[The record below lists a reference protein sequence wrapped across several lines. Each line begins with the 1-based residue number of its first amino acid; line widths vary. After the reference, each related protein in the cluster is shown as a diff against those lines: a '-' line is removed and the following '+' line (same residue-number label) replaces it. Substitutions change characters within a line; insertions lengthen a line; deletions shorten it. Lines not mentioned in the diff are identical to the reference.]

1 MTRKYWSDKE
11 INFIKNNLANMTI
24 SEMARHFNVSYDKMA
39 DKIHKM
45 GLNRKKISGKLWSE
59 KEDLLLKKHFEYAPK
74 NYLMNL
80 FPNRTWYGILQ
91 RGLKTLNLNRKTQD
105 RYSVNYN
112 FFENWNEISAY
123 IYGFILADGHVF
135 YEKGKENKNA
145 LQIELASYDVD
156 ILEKI
161 KKELNYEG
169 SICYTKRDTVKLQI
183 NNKKIIKDLINKGMP
198 HINKTNEAAF
208 PNTLPEIYYKDF
220 VRGIFDGDGCIS
232 FSRKNMI
239 AFQLTGTKKTL
250 ESIKSILPVDMS
262 KIHVIDRNKYNIN
275 VFFLTVSGKKAIN
288 IFEWLYKD
296 ATIYLERKYNKYMN
310 LLKEIKQS

>member
-1 MTRKYWSDKE
+1 
-11 INFIKNNLANMTI
+11 
-24 SEMARHFNVSYDKMA
+24 
-39 DKIHKM
+39 
-45 GLNRKKISGKLWSE
+45 
-59 KEDLLLKKHFEYAPK
+59 
-74 NYLMNL
+74 
-80 FPNRTWYGILQ
+80 
-91 RGLKTLNLNRKTQD
+91 
-105 RYSVNYN
+105 
-112 FFENWNEISAY
+112 
-123 IYGFILADGHVF
+123 
-135 YEKGKENKNA
+135 
-145 LQIELASYDVD
+145 
-156 ILEKI
+156 
-161 KKELNYEG
+161 
-169 SICYTKRDTVKLQI
+169 
-183 NNKKIIKDLINKGMP
+183 MP

-262 KIHVIDRNKYNIN
+262 KIHVIDRNKYNVN
-275 VFFLTVSGKKAIN
+275 AFFLTVSGKKAIN